1 MNLHL
6 EGNYITDIQ
15 SIGDALKNNTFKE
28 LFIHENNITDSG
40 ILSLVDAL
48 KTSNTLYQL
57 DLHNNK
63 LSETMK
69 WQLKDICTRKRS
81 GSPGYQQIWM
91 NPIKCE

>member
-40 ILSLVDAL
+40 ILSLVDSL
-48 KTSNTLYQL
+48 KTNNTLYQL

-69 WQLKDICTRKRS
+69 SQLNRIPIYKRD
-81 GSPGYQQIWM
+81 GSNGY
-91 NPIKCE
+91 NASSIK